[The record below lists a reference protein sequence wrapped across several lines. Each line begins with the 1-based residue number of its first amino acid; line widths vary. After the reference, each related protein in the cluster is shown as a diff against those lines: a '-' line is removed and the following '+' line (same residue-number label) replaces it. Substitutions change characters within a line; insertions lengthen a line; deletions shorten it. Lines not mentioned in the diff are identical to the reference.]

1 LRGRVAVVAGGA
13 RNIGAAIA
21 RLFAAEGATV
31 VIGDLR
37 QDEGRALAEELGD
50 TATFGALDVSDE
62 ESWTRLVESTETRY
76 GPASVLVNNAAI
88 IPFAHLADMD
98 AAGFDRCLAVNVRGT
113 FLGMRALAGSMT
125 RAGGGSIINLSS
137 VQGLVGLEGTVAYT
151 ASKFAV
157 RGMTKVAAL
166 ELGRHGIRVNSIHPG
181 KIDVVKERDGRAVGL
196 NPDAAAA
203 PINVPLGRSGLPV
216 DVARLALFL
225 ASDESSYATG
235 AEFVLDGGWTS
246 GFRLDFFDA

>member
-1 LRGRVAVVAGGA
+1 
-13 RNIGAAIA
+13 
-21 RLFAAEGATV
+21 
-31 VIGDLR
+31 
-37 QDEGRALAEELGD
+37 
-50 TATFGALDVSDE
+50 
-62 ESWTRLVESTETRY
+62 
-76 GPASVLVNNAAI
+76 
-88 IPFAHLADMD
+88 
-98 AAGFDRCLAVNVRGT
+98 
-113 FLGMRALAGSMT
+113 MRALAGSMT
-125 RAGGGSIINLSS
+125 RAGGGSIINISS

-166 ELGRHGIRVNSIHPG
+166 ELGQHGIRVNSIHPG
-181 KIDVVKERDGRAVGL
+181 KIDVVKERDVQRGGHQTRCGGGTD
-196 NPDAAAA
+196 P
-203 PINVPLGRSGLPV
+203 VPLGRSGLPV